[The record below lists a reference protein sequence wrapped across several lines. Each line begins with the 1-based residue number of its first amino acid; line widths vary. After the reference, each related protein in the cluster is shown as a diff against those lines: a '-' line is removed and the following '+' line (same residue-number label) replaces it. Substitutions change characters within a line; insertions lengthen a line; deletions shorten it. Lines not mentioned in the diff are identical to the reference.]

1 MLESNSGVLNTAQ
14 EDAARIAVLEGELEQ
29 LRRRDAERSAELDA
43 RERRIRLLEEALR
56 ILQSHRFGSSRE
68 KLHVAPGQSEL
79 FNEAET
85 VAELNEVL
93 GTEVNLKATPQRA
106 DKAAAGTKA
115 GRKAIAAHLP
125 RVPVVH
131 DVPEA
136 ERLCACGVRLV
147 EIGSDV
153 TEQLDYVAPKIQV
166 LQHVR
171 KKYACPGCDQCVKT
185 APDTPRSCH
194 GAMRRRGYSRIW

>member
-14 EDAARIAVLEGELEQ
+14 EDAARIAMLEGELAQ

-106 DKAAAGTKA
+106 DKAAAGAKA

-125 RVPVVH
+125 RVQIVH
-131 DVPEA
+131 ELPEA
-136 ERLCACGVRLV
+136 ERQCACGAR
-147 EIGSDV
+147 
-153 TEQLDYVAPKIQV
+153 
-166 LQHVR
+166 
-171 KKYACPGCDQCVKT
+171 
-185 APDTPRSCH
+185 
-194 GAMRRRGYSRIW
+194 